1 MAVPDEA
8 TLDALADEAVALG
21 FITGTAAQNLAA
33 WEIAWELAES
43 AIGGATA
50 AANLLTGT
58 DCDVYDRPTGW
69 LDYNETF
76 GYLMLKRP
84 HLISIQSV
92 VINHDL
98 FDCACGNDDVSGC
111 AVVYNSR
118 LGIVRLES
126 CQSPA
131 NCSCS
136 AGRPGQVTICASS
149 GLFNTLSDLPQT
161 VKVALALLA
170 SWWISLLESGGAEA
184 SLGFID
190 SWRSMDYSES
200 LKFIETSVLGS
211 SPQAA
216 AAWQLLRRYRV
227 VRAVPIRGHYPTQ
240 RP

>member
-8 TLDALADEAVALG
+8 TLQALADEAVILG
-21 FITGTAAQNLAA
+21 FITGSAAQNLAA

-43 AIGGATA
+43 AIGG
-50 AANLLTGT
+50 NLLTGT

-69 LDYNETF
+69 LDHNETF
-76 GYLMLKRP
+76 AYLMLKRP
-84 HLISIQSV
+84 HLVSINSV
-92 VINHDL
+92 TINHDL
-98 FDCACGNDDVSGC
+98 FDCACGTDDVTGC

-118 LGIVRLES
+118 LAIIRLES

-136 AGRPGQVTICASS
+136 SGRPGQVTICATT
-149 GLFNTLSDLPQT
+149 GLFNTLGDLPQT
-161 VKVALALLA
+161 VKTALALLA
-170 SWWISLLESGGAEA
+170 SWWISLLSSGGADA
-184 SLGFID
+184 SSGFVD

-200 LKFIETSVLGS
+200 LKFIETSLLGS

-227 VRAVPIRGHYPTQ
+227 KRAIPIRGHYPTQ
-240 RP
+240 GV

>member
-1 MAVPDEA
+1 VAVPDDT
-8 TLDALADEAVALG
+8 TLEALADEAVTLG
-21 FITGTAAQNLAA
+21 FITGSAAQNLAA
-33 WEIAWELAES
+33 WAIAWELGE
-43 AIGGATA
+43 A
-50 AANLLTGT
+50 AVAGNFLTGT

-69 LDYNETF
+69 LDYAENF

-84 HLISIQSV
+84 HLVSV
-92 VINHDL
+92 DSVTINHDL
-98 FDCACGNDDVSGC
+98 FDCACGTEDVTGC

-136 AGRPGQVTICASS
+136 TGRPGQVTICATS
-149 GLFNTLSDLPQT
+149 GLFNTLGDLPQT
-161 VKVALALLA
+161 VKMALALLA
-170 SWWISLLESGGAEA
+170 SWWLTVLSSGGADA
-184 SLGFID
+184 SSGFVD

-200 LKFIETSVLGS
+200 LKFIESNVLGS

-227 VRAVPIRGHYPTQ
+227 KRAVAARGHYPTQ
-240 RP
+240 GV